1 MSAASLFLPLVGGDS
16 PSEYV
21 SHHLKHFAQPIGQG
35 GFWTIHVDSLL
46 VSVVVGIL
54 GIGLFWWMGRK
65 ATSGVPGRFQA
76 FIELAVEFIDG
87 QVRDVFHGDRRFV
100 APLALTIFVWIFLMN
115 ALKLLPVDLGP
126 AVAKGAFG
134 LEYFR
139 LVPTTDLNI
148 ALAMSTTVLLLM
160 LAFAVKA
167 KGGFGFVAE
176 LFTAPFHAHNP
187 LVKLLLA
194 PANFGL
200 NVIEYLSKPV
210 SLAMR
215 LFGNMYAGELVFLL
229 IALLY
234 MAGGQFLFGDGA
246 TLGSQAGGLL
256 AFLGGVLA
264 GAGWSIFHILVI
276 SLQAFIFMI
285 LTVVYLSMATEAH

>member
-1 MSAASLFLPLVGGDS
+1 MSATSFLKPLLAGDS

-21 SHHLKHFAQPIGQG
+21 SHHLKHLSEPIGQG
-35 GFWTIHVDSLL
+35 GFWTIHVDSLFM
-46 VSVVVGIL
+46 SIL
-54 GIGLFWWMGRK
+54 IGLIGIGIFWSVGRK
-65 ATSGVPGRFQA
+65 ATAGVPGKFQA

-115 ALKLLPVDLGP
+115 AVKLLPVDLGP
-126 AVAKGAFG
+126 AVAKNFFG

-139 LVPTTDLNI
+139 AVPTTDLNI
-148 ALAMSTTVLLLM
+148 TLAMSTMVLFM
-160 LAFAVKA
+160 MFAFAVKA
-167 KGGFGFVAE
+167 KGGFGFIAE
-176 LFTAPFHAHNP
+176 LFTAPFHAHSP
-187 LVKLLLA
+187 VMKVVLA

-229 IALLY
+229 IALLFT
-234 MAGGQFLFGDGA
+234 AGGHFMFGDGA

-256 AFLGGVLA
+256 AYLGAVLA

>member
-1 MSAASLFLPLVGGDS
+1 MVASMIDLLKAAGDS

-21 SHHLKHFAQPIGQG
+21 THHLKHLTWSLDGSA
-35 GFWTIHVDSLL
+35 FWTVNVDSLL
-46 VSVVVGIL
+46 MSVMIGVIGM
-54 GIGLFWWMGRK
+54 GLFWLVGRRVT
-65 ATSGVPGRFQA
+65 AGVPSRFQA
-76 FIELAVEFIDG
+76 FIEITVEFIDG

-115 ALKLLPVDLGP
+115 AMKMLPVDLPPG
-126 AVAKGAFG
+126 VAHSMGA
-134 LEYFR
+134 EYFR
-139 LVPTTDLNI
+139 AVPTTDLNI
-148 ALAMSTTVLLLM
+148 TLAMSMTVLILM

-167 KGGFGFVAE
+167 KGGFGFAKE
-176 LFTAPFHAHNP
+176 LFTAPFHAHGMGMK
-187 LVKLLLA
+187 LVLA

-229 IALLY
+229 IALLGA
-234 MAGGQFLFGDGA
+234 AGGNLLLEAGMGA
-246 TLGSQAGGLL
+246 KAGGGL
-256 AFLGGVLA
+256 AFLGAVLA

-276 SLQAFIFMI
+276 TLQAFIFMI
-285 LTVVYLSMATEAH
+285 LTVVYLSMSTESH